1 MREKDVNLPCRIFA
15 ILVMLFL
22 LAPLVVIVIASFTPT
37 ALITFP
43 PQGFSLKWYANIFG
57 SSTHFMDG
65 LVNSLKIGILATAAD
80 ILLGVTAALSVCRYS
95 FKGKDALLNY
105 YTSPMYVP
113 SVAFAFVLL
122 QVYSQ
127 IGGVPGMLRIFI
139 GHLIIILPY
148 IVRNTVS
155 VLHVFNWTLE
165 DAATSMGATP
175 IQVFFKITIP
185 LARPGIMAGALL
197 AFLYSFDEVALSSLL
212 STPRFITSWPPETQD
227 ILDYQWNEVA
237 IPKWKELVRMAED
250 CGIRQIALENHG
262 MQLVYNPETLFRL
275 REAVGPMVGMNLDPS
290 HLFWMGGDP
299 IEAARVLGEQGAL
312 YHVHGKDSRPERRM
326 AGPNGLLDTKPID
339 QFRTRSWNYVAVGCG
354 HGAQWWKEF
363 FSTVRMAGYDGDVSL
378 EMEDLTMPMLEG
390 HLTSLR
396 VLKEALVL

>member
-15 ILVMLFL
+15 ILAMLFL
-22 LAPLVVIVIASFTPT
+22 LAPLLVIVIASFTPT

-57 SSTHFMDG
+57 SSTHFMEG
-65 LVNSLKIGILATAAD
+65 LVNSLKIGILATALD

-155 VLHVFNWTLE
+155 VLHVFNWT
-165 DAATSMGATP
+165 DRKS
-175 IQVFFKITIP
+175 V
-185 LARPGIMAGALL
+185 
-197 AFLYSFDEVALSSLL
+197 V
-212 STPRFITSWPPETQD
+212 
-227 ILDYQWNEVA
+227 
-237 IPKWKELVRMAED
+237 
-250 CGIRQIALENHG
+250 
-262 MQLVYNPETLFRL
+262 
-275 REAVGPMVGMNLDPS
+275 
-290 HLFWMGGDP
+290 
-299 IEAARVLGEQGAL
+299 
-312 YHVHGKDSRPERRM
+312 
-326 AGPNGLLDTKPID
+326 
-339 QFRTRSWNYVAVGCG
+339 
-354 HGAQWWKEF
+354 
-363 FSTVRMAGYDGDVSL
+363 
-378 EMEDLTMPMLEG
+378 
-390 HLTSLR
+390 
-396 VLKEALVL
+396 

>member
-127 IGGVPGMLRIFI
+127 IGGVPG
-139 GHLIIILPY
+139 Y
-148 IVRNTVS
+148 
-155 VLHVFNWTLE
+155 
-165 DAATSMGATP
+165 AAH
-175 IQVFFKITIP
+175 FH
-185 LARPGIMAGALL
+185 R
-197 AFLYSFDEVALSSLL
+197 
-212 STPRFITSWPPETQD
+212 
-227 ILDYQWNEVA
+227 
-237 IPKWKELVRMAED
+237 
-250 CGIRQIALENHG
+250 
-262 MQLVYNPETLFRL
+262 
-275 REAVGPMVGMNLDPS
+275 PS
-290 HLFWMGGDP
+290 HYHS
-299 IEAARVLGEQGAL
+299 AL
-312 YHVHGKDSRPERRM
+312 HRAEHGVCTPCVQLD
-326 AGPNGLLDTKPID
+326 AG
-339 QFRTRSWNYVAVGCG
+339 GCG
-354 HGAQWWKEF
+354 YLHGSHPYSGVLQDHHSLGPARHHGRCAAGF
-363 FSTVRMAGYDGDVSL
+363 FVFL
-378 EMEDLTMPMLEG
+378 
-390 HLTSLR
+390 
-396 VLKEALVL
+396 